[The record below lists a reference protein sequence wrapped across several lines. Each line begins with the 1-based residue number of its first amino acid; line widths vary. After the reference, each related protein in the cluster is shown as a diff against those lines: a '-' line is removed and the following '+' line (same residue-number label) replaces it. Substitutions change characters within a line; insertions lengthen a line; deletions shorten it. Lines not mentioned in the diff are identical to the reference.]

1 MKNGRNLSPDHR
13 TVNYNKKLNT
23 GSMFNTQ
30 FQIEKLNSL
39 GYYPPH
45 LTTDRIVRFA
55 APGKPKS
62 NRSAWA
68 KLCIDGT
75 ILAGNWAT
83 GETLAIRPDTDHLSD
98 VERQQRAEAIQAA
111 QAKQKAL
118 EAKQFEQTR
127 LKAIA
132 LWQSAGEVFEH
143 TYLGRKKINPHGVRF
158 LKSVQGLT
166 NALIIPVYDAGN
178 KNRLQS
184 LQFVDE
190 AGNKRFLKG
199 GRKKAGFYPVSDHL
213 DQGRIVICEGFA
225 TGATLVEYYF
235 PDDTVL
241 CAFDA
246 GSLEAVAVAF
256 RKQFPKREMIIAG
269 DNDHEAKF
277 NTGLMKGRQAALV
290 AKAEFIYPHFHDG
303 ETGSDFNDHWHNE
316 QAFLEKL
323 EAEFFYSERG
333 VCDE

>member
-1 MKNGRNLSPDHR
+1 
-13 TVNYNKKLNT
+13 
-23 GSMFNTQ
+23 MFNTQ
-30 FQIEKLNSL
+30 FQIEKLNAL

-55 APGKPKS
+55 APGKPKT

-98 VERQQRAEAIQAA
+98 VERQQRAEAIRAA
-111 QAKQKAL
+111 QAKQKAQ
-118 EAKQFEQTR
+118 EARQFEQAR

-132 LWQSAGEVFEH
+132 LWQSADEVFEH
-143 TYLGRKKINPHGVRF
+143 TYLDRKRVYPHGVRI

-166 NALIIPVYDAGN
+166 NALLIPVYAADDRN
-178 KNRLQS
+178 KLQS
-184 LQFVDE
+184 LQLIDE
-190 AGNKRFLKG
+190 SGTKRFLIG
-199 GRKKAGFYPVSDHL
+199 GRKKAGFYPVSPRL
-213 DQGRIVICEGFA
+213 DQGRIIICEGFA
-225 TGATLVEYYF
+225 TGATMLEHYF

-246 GSLEAVAVAF
+246 GNLEAVAVSF
-256 RKQFPKREMIIAG
+256 RKQYPNREMIIAA
-269 DNDHEAKF
+269 DNDHESKF
-277 NTGLMKGRQAALV
+277 NTGLMKGRQAALA

-303 ETGSDFNDHWHNE
+303 ETGSDFNDAWINE

-323 EAEFFYSERG
+323 EAEFIFNEPG
-333 VCDE
+333 VCYV